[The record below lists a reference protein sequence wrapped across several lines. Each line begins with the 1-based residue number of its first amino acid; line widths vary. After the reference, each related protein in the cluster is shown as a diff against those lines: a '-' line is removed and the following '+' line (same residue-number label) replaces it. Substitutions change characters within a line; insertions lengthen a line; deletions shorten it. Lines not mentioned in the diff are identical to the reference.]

1 MKTIAQK
8 VILRVIPD
16 CYDVFRAQK
25 VGPKGQVVIPKKS
38 RDELGIE
45 PGDEVIVSL
54 SENNI
59 IIQSVSSTKNLMG
72 IFAGLDLLE
81 ILEEDHRIE
90 RNR

>member
-1 MKTIAQK
+1 M
-8 VILRVIPD
+8 
-16 CYDVFRAQK
+16 AQK
-25 VGPKGQVVIPKKS
+25 VGPKGQVVIPKKI

-54 SENNI
+54 SDNNI

-90 RNR
+90 RNK

>member
-8 VILRVIPD
+8 VIPRVIPI
-16 CYDVFRAQK
+16 CYDFFMTQK
-25 VGPKGQVVIPKKS
+25 VGPKGQVVIPKKI

>member
-8 VILRVIPD
+8 VIPKVIPI
-16 CYDVFRAQK
+16 CYDLFMTQK
-25 VGPKGQVVIPKKS
+25 VGPKGQVVIPKKI

>member
-8 VILRVIPD
+8 VIPRVIPI
-16 CYDVFRAQK
+16 CYDLFRTQK
-25 VGPKGQVVIPKKS
+25 VGPKGQVVIPKKI